1 MLAQLARKWYV
12 AFFVFT
18 RVLRVFIMFAS
29 RSFATLLV
37 LLTVLASTA
46 CDRKPVT
53 PGAPATAT
61 GTQLP
66 GRFHLADLYGQNY
79 PQQQPVLSQSI
90 LIRDSQPALMQA
102 LAAVI
107 FRHTAIS
114 PFDVTQFRQVKLQI
128 DGAQNDIQQE
138 SWKEV
143 ANTPHTYEI
152 QVTLGPQIRPEQ
164 FVALLNELDALRS
177 TMKPDGEFQ
186 YSLRFP
192 PRQALGTS

>member
-1 MLAQLARKWYV
+1 
-12 AFFVFT
+12 
-18 RVLRVFIMFAS
+18 MFAS
-29 RSFATLLV
+29 RSFCTLLM
-37 LLTVLASTA
+37 LLTVLACTA
-46 CDRKPVT
+46 CDRKPAAPST
-53 PGAPATAT
+53 PSAIT

-66 GRFHLADLYGQNY
+66 GRFQVTDLYGQNY
-79 PQQQPVLSQSI
+79 PQQQTVLSQSI

-114 PFDVTQFRQVKLQI
+114 PFDVTQFRKVHLQLNGTQK
-128 DGAQNDIQQE
+128 DLQKE
-138 SWKEV
+138 SGKEA
-143 ANTPHTYEI
+143 ANTSHIYEI
-152 QVTLGPQIRPEQ
+152 QVTLGPQTRPEQ

-192 PRQALGTS
+192 PRQALGASQ

>member
-1 MLAQLARKWYV
+1 
-12 AFFVFT
+12 
-18 RVLRVFIMFAS
+18 MFAS
-29 RSFATLLV
+29 RSFCTLLV

-46 CDRKPVT
+46 CDRKPVAS
-53 PGAPATAT
+53 GASATAT
-61 GTQLP
+61 GTQLS

-79 PQQQPVLSQSI
+79 PQQQTVLSQSI

-114 PFDVTQFRQVKLQI
+114 PFDVTQFRQVH
-128 DGAQNDIQQE
+128 IQLAGTQKDVQKE
-138 SWKEV
+138 SGKA
-143 ANTPHTYEI
+143 ANTPHNYEI

-192 PRQALGTS
+192 PRQALGTSQ

>member
-1 MLAQLARKWYV
+1 MS
-12 AFFVFT
+12 
-18 RVLRVFIMFAS
+18 AS
-29 RSFATLLV
+29 RSLATLLV

-46 CDRKPVT
+46 CERKP
-53 PGAPATAT
+53 AAASASKSATAAT
-61 GTQLP
+61 VLP
-66 GRFHLADLYGQNY
+66 GRFQLEDLYGQNY

-128 DGAQNDIQQE
+128 EGTQNDIQKE

-192 PRQALGTS
+192 PRQALGASR